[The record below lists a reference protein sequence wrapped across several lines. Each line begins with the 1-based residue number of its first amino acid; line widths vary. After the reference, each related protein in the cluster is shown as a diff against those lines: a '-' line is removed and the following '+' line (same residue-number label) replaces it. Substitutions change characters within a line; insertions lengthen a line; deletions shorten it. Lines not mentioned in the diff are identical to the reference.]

1 MKKGL
6 PFSEVELS
14 EWHLSQEEGDG
25 FSEDDNNSLN
35 PQDSSTTIEVLKTED
50 LKTEEWAGQSGKI
63 LNVSTGV
70 LFNLKSNFP

>member
-1 MKKGL
+1 MKKGS
-6 PFSEVELS
+6 PFSEAELS

-50 LKTEEWAGQSGKI
+50 LKTEEWAGQSGK
-63 LNVSTGV
+63 V
-70 LFNLKSNFP
+70 